1 MLASKNL
8 CIRGSLAALLL
19 ILAVPVQ
26 AISPEVESETYLE
39 IETETAGEMAS
50 IRIWLSLNA
59 IRIDA
64 DTQGG
69 VSVISIGGDDGK
81 LLMVMHQQKTYMEFA
96 AAMMASM
103 AGMLGQMPPETEEE
117 LVEATQPTLTRTGN
131 TKQVGEWAAYEVLAQ
146 NPGEDGGMFM
156 WFSQDVGA
164 DFRTLAE
171 QILTSMSP
179 LLNSP
184 IMSMISMAG
193 GSDPGLFDEIQAQLE
208 AVDMPDG
215 FPVQII
221 SSADGMERTST
232 LKAIDQDA
240 TFDTATWEPPE
251 GYTKMRMPFGR

>member
-1 MLASKNL
+1 
-8 CIRGSLAALLL
+8 
-19 ILAVPVQ
+19 
-26 AISPEVESETYLE
+26 
-39 IETETAGEMAS
+39 
-50 IRIWLSLNA
+50 
-59 IRIDA
+59 
-64 DTQGG
+64 
-69 VSVISIGGDDGK
+69 
-81 LLMVMHQQKTYMEFA
+81 
-96 AAMMASM
+96 MASM

-131 TKQVGEWAAYEVLAQ
+131 TKQVGAWAAYEVLAQ

-156 WFSQDVGA
+156 WFSQDLEA

-171 QILTSMSP
+171 QILASMAS

>member
-26 AISPEVESETYLE
+26 AISPAVESETYLE

-69 VSVISIGGDDGK
+69 VSVISVGGDDGK

-171 QILTSMSP
+171 QILTSMSS

-193 GSDPGLFDEIQAQLE
+193 GSDLGLFDGIQAQFE

>member
-26 AISPEVESETYLE
+26 AISPAVESETYLE

-81 LLMVMHQQKTYMEFA
+81 LLMVMHQPKTYMEFA

-240 TFDTATWEPPE
+240 TFGTATWEPPE

>member
-1 MLASKNL
+1 MLTSKNL
-8 CIRGSLAALLL
+8 CTSGSLAALLL
-19 ILAVPVQ
+19 ILVVPVQ
-26 AISPEVESETYLE
+26 AISPATESETYLE
-39 IETETAGEMAS
+39 IHTETVGEITS

-103 AGMLGQMPPETEEE
+103 AGMLGQMTPEVEEE

-171 QILTSMSP
+171 QILTSMSS

-184 IMSMISMAG
+184 IMSMISMTG

-232 LKAIDQDA
+232 LKVIDQDA

>member
-26 AISPEVESETYLE
+26 AISPAVESETYLE

-171 QILTSMSP
+171 QILTSMSS

-193 GSDPGLFDEIQAQLE
+193 GSDLGLFDGIQAQFE

>member
-81 LLMVMHQQKTYMEFA
+81 LLMVMHQPKTYMEFA

>member
-26 AISPEVESETYLE
+26 AISPAVESETYLE
-39 IETETAGEMAS
+39 IETETSGEMAS

-81 LLMVMHQQKTYMEFA
+81 LLMVMHQPKTYMEFA

>member
-26 AISPEVESETYLE
+26 AISPAVESETYLE
-39 IETETAGEMAS
+39 IETETAGEMTS

-171 QILTSMSP
+171 QILTSMSS

-184 IMSMISMAG
+184 IMSMISMTG
-193 GSDPGLFDEIQAQLE
+193 GSDAGLFDEIQAQLE

>member
-26 AISPEVESETYLE
+26 AISPAVESETYLE
-39 IETETAGEMAS
+39 IETETAGEMTS

-81 LLMVMHQQKTYMEFA
+81 LLMVMHQPKTYMEFA

-171 QILTSMSP
+171 QILTSMSS

-193 GSDPGLFDEIQAQLE
+193 GSDAGLFDEIQAQLE

>member
-26 AISPEVESETYLE
+26 AISPAVESETYLE

-193 GSDPGLFDEIQAQLE
+193 GSDPGLFDEIQAQFE

>member
-26 AISPEVESETYLE
+26 AISPAVESETYLE

-69 VSVISIGGDDGK
+69 VAVISIGGDDGK

>member
-26 AISPEVESETYLE
+26 AISPAVESETYLE
-39 IETETAGEMAS
+39 IETETAGEMTS

-193 GSDPGLFDEIQAQLE
+193 GSDPGLFDEIQAQFE

>member
-1 MLASKNL
+1 MLISKNL
-8 CIRGSLAALLL
+8 LTSGSLAALLL
-19 ILAVPVQ
+19 ILVLPVQ
-26 AISPEVESETYLE
+26 AIFPAAEGETYLE
-39 IETETAGEMAS
+39 IETEAAGEVTN
-50 IRIWLSLNA
+50 IRIWLGLNA

-69 VSVISIGGDDGK
+69 VSVVSIGGDEGK

-96 AAMMASM
+96 AAMMANM
-103 AGMLGQMPPETEEE
+103 AGMLGQMQPETAEE

-131 TKQVGEWAAYEVLAQ
+131 TKQVGAWAAYEVLAQ

-156 WFSQDVGA
+156 WFSQDLEA

-171 QILTSMSP
+171 QILASMAS

-184 IMSMISMAG
+184 IMSMISMTG
-193 GSDPGLFDEIQAQLE
+193 GSDPGLFDEIEAQLE
-208 AVDMPDG
+208 TVDMPDG

-232 LKAIDQDA
+232 LKAIDQDV
-240 TFDTATWEPPE
+240 TFDTVTWEPPE